1 MLIIIAEVVEPLPS
15 MQQVTKYVNHA
26 AAPTIVLMT
35 SIAQEESASLTASV
49 ELTLIALIR
58 RTSMP

>member
-1 MLIIIAEVVEPLPS
+1 MK
-15 MQQVTKYVNHA
+15 QVTKYANHA
-26 AAPTIVLMT
+26 AAPTIALRA
-35 SIAQEESASLTASV
+35 SIAQEESASQTASV